1 MSNEFIRGRI
11 AENKFATD
19 YLKDFTVATQH
30 QDMFEHWD
38 VQGILTDLSDKPLKF
53 DVKALKRV
61 NRNDES
67 LSDEITWIE
76 GTNVRGNPGW
86 IKGLAD
92 YIVFER
98 QNAWTVINRAELLRW
113 TAEKIRRNGSK
124 IGKGLYQIYTR
135 PNRQD
140 KLTMIRFSD
149 IDTIAILNL
158 PK

>member
-1 MSNEFIRGRI
+1 MTNEFIRGRI

-38 VQGILTDLSDKPLKF
+38 VEGILIDLSDKPLKF

-86 IKGLAD
+86 IKGKAD

-98 QNAWTVINRAELLRW
+98 NGRWTVVEREALYRW
-113 TAEKIRRNGSK
+113 TADKIRRKGNK
-124 IGKGLYQIYTR
+124 KGKGLYELYQR
-135 PNRQD
+135 PNRKDIITQIKFD
-140 KLTMIRFSD
+140 D
-149 IDTIAILNL
+149 IDTIEVLNL
-158 PK
+158 PF